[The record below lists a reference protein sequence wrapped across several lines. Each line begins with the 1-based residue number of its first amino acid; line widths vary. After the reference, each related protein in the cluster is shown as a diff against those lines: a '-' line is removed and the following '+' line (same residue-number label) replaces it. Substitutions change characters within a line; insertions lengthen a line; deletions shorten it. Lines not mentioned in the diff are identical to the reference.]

1 MQVNGMGGGGGQGK
15 RGTLLTRK
23 PEPGNRRG
31 KDSRR
36 DPFDPGAPGLRM
48 TLLRPA
54 GYGGQASGGY
64 AGLRRGRFSRGFAA
78 LIPGFWTA
86 WRITEGPPCPGPI
99 RVAEKRVFG
108 RFLCPQQG
116 PPHCGT
122 PPQRVPGDGLGGQ
135 KIGLFSA
142 VMCTPLRPMAYRV
155 PYPAVAGGAAKP
167 LSAKRLWNA
176 CFPGLPGFGYGGGGD

>member
-1 MQVNGMGGGGGQGK
+1 MQVNGMGGGGGQCDFGL
-15 RGTLLTRK
+15 GISVATATRDWGLN
-23 PEPGNRRG
+23 PSSFACANFAVARLRHRLRRG
-31 KDSRR
+31 RQAAKGNGMGNKKDSRR
-36 DPFDPGAPGLRM
+36 DPSTALGM

-142 VMCTPLRPMAYRV
+142 VMCTPLRPMA
-155 PYPAVAGGAAKP
+155 
-167 LSAKRLWNA
+167 
-176 CFPGLPGFGYGGGGD
+176 